1 MFVKICGITDSEAAE
16 AAVAAGVDA
25 LGFVFAAS
33 PRQVSPEIAREIALD
48 VPRSTLR
55 VAVFHHPS
63 RAHFEHVLAVFAPDW
78 VQTDAED
85 LAELTVPTSIFVL
98 PVHRS
103 RGSAS
108 GGSGSRGS
116 GFSRDALSRLKPLP
130 QSVPQPLAKRVL
142 YESAQSGTGSAAD
155 WTEARALAA
164 VTEVVLAGGLS
175 VANIAAAVEQVR
187 PWGVDVSTG
196 VERAPGR
203 KDPDKIR
210 AFVARARALE
220 H

>member
-1 MFVKICGITDSEAAE
+1 MFVKICGITDREAAH
-16 AAVAAGVDA
+16 AAVAAGADA

-33 PRQVSPEIAREIALD
+33 PRQVSAEIAREIAAD
-48 VPRSTLR
+48 VPRTALR

-85 LAELTVPTSIFVL
+85 LTSL
-98 PVHRS
+98 PVPKGTIALPVFRS
-103 RGSAS
+103 RGY
-108 GGSGSRGS
+108 SRGS
-116 GFSRDALSRLKPLP
+116 DFSRDSLSRLKPLP
-130 QSVPQPLAKRVL
+130 QSLLPQPLPNRLLFEGAR
-142 YESAQSGTGSAAD
+142 SGTGRPAD
-155 WTEARALAA
+155 WTEARELAA
-164 VTEVVLAGGLS
+164 VAEVVLAGGLS
-175 VANIAAAVEQVR
+175 IANIEAAVEQVH

>member
-1 MFVKICGITDSEAAE
+1 MFVKICGITDREAAQ
-16 AAVAAGVDA
+16 AAVAAGADA

-33 PRQVSPEIAREIALD
+33 PRQVSAEIAREIAAD

-55 VAVFHHPS
+55 VAVFHHPM
-63 RAHFEHVLAVFAPDW
+63 RAHFEHVLTVFAPDW

-85 LAELTVPTSIFVL
+85 LASLPMPEGTFAL
-98 PVHRS
+98 PVLRS
-103 RGSAS
+103 A
-108 GGSGSRGS
+108 GSGTGGS
-116 GFSRDALSRLKPLP
+116 GFSRDSESRLKPLL
-130 QSVPQPLAKRVL
+130 QPLPKRL
-142 YESAQSGTGSAAD
+142 LFEGARSGTGVAAD
-155 WTEARALAA
+155 WSEARTLAA
-164 VTEVVLAGGLS
+164 TTEVVLAGGLS
-175 VANIAAAVEQVR
+175 VANLEAAVLQVR

-210 AFVARARALE
+210 AFIARARALE

>member
-1 MFVKICGITDSEAAE
+1 VFVKICGITDREAAQ

-33 PRQVSPEIAREIALD
+33 PRQVSAEIAREIAAD
-48 VPRSTLR
+48 VPSSTLR
-55 VAVFHHPS
+55 VAVFHHPT

-85 LAELTVPTSIFVL
+85 LASL
-98 PVHRS
+98 PVPEGTFALPVFRS
-103 RGSAS
+103 LGDRCGSD
-108 GGSGSRGS
+108 
-116 GFSRDALSRLKPLP
+116 FSRDSLSRLKPLP
-130 QSVPQPLAKRVL
+130 QPLLLPHALPKRL
-142 YESAQSGTGSAAD
+142 LFEGARSGTGQPAD
-155 WTEARALAA
+155 WSEACELAK

-175 VANIAAAVEQVR
+175 VANVEAAVEHVR

-203 KDPDKIR
+203 KDPDKIT

>member
-1 MFVKICGITDSEAAE
+1 MFVKICGITDREAAD
-16 AAVAAGVDA
+16 AAVAAGADA

-33 PRQVSPEIAREIALD
+33 PRQVSAEIAREIARD
-48 VPRSTLR
+48 VPRGTLR
-55 VAVFHHPS
+55 VAVFRHPT

-85 LAELTVPTSIFVL
+85 LASL
-98 PVHRS
+98 PVPPGTFPLPVFRS
-103 RGSAS
+103 RAS
-108 GGSGSRGS
+108 GVSG
-116 GFSRDALSRLKPLP
+116 DEESRLKPLP
-130 QSVPQPLAKRVL
+130 QSPQPLPSRL
-142 YESAQSGTGSAAD
+142 LFEGPRSGTGQPAD

-164 VTEVVLAGGLS
+164 ATEIVLAGGLS
-175 VANIAAAVEQVR
+175 AANIAAAVAQVR
-187 PWGVDVSTG
+187 PWGIDVSTG

-203 KDPDKIR
+203 KDPEKIK

>member
-16 AAVAAGVDA
+16 AAVAAGADA

-85 LAELTVPTSIFVL
+85 LVGLAVPTGTFVL

-103 RGSAS
+103 RGS
-108 GGSGSRGS
+108 
-116 GFSRDALSRLKPLP
+116 GFSSDEESRPKAL
-130 QSVPQPLAKRVL
+130 PQPLANRVL

>member
-16 AAVAAGVDA
+16 AAVAAGADA

-33 PRQVSPEIAREIALD
+33 PRQVSAEIAREIAAD

-55 VAVFHHPS
+55 VAVFHHPT

-78 VQTDAED
+78 VQTDFED
-85 LAELTVPTSIFVL
+85 LASL
-98 PVHRS
+98 PVPKGTLALPVFRS
-103 RGSAS
+103 HGT
-108 GGSGSRGS
+108 GGSD
-116 GFSRDALSRLKPLP
+116 FSRDSLSRLKPLP
-130 QSVPQPLAKRVL
+130 QPLPKRVL
-142 YESAQSGTGSAAD
+142 FEGARSGAGQPAD
-155 WTEARALAA
+155 WSEACKLAA
-164 VTEVVLAGGLS
+164 ATEVVLAGGLS
-175 VANIAAAVEQVR
+175 AANLSAAVAAVR
-187 PWGVDVSTG
+187 PWGIDVSTG

-203 KDPDKIR
+203 KDPEKIR

>member
-1 MFVKICGITDSEAAE
+1 VFVKVCGITDQEAAQ

-33 PRQVSPEIAREIALD
+33 PRQVSAEIAREIAAN
-48 VPRSTLR
+48 VPTSTLR

-85 LAELTVPTSIFVL
+85 LASL
-98 PVHRS
+98 PVPDGTFALPVFRS
-103 RGSAS
+103 RGEP
-108 GGSGSRGS
+108 RGS
-116 GFSRDALSRLKPLP
+116 DFSRDSLSRLKPLP
-130 QSVPQPLAKRVL
+130 QALPKRML
-142 YESAQSGTGSAAD
+142 FEGARSGTGRPAD
-155 WTEARALAA
+155 WIEARELAA
-164 VTEVVLAGGLS
+164 LTEVVLAGGLS
-175 VANIAAAVEQVR
+175 VTNIEAAVEQVR
-187 PWGVDVSTG
+187 PWGIDVSTG

>member
-1 MFVKICGITDSEAAE
+1 MFVKICGITDREAAQ
-16 AAVAAGVDA
+16 AAVAAGADA

-33 PRQVSPEIAREIALD
+33 PRQVSAEIAREIAAD

-55 VAVFHHPS
+55 VAVFHHPP
-63 RAHFEHVLAVFAPDW
+63 RAHFAHVLAVFAPDW

-85 LAELTVPTSIFVL
+85 LASLPVPAGTFVL
-98 PVHRS
+98 PVFRS
-103 RGSAS
+103 GGGGS
-108 GGSGSRGS
+108 GGSGFR
-116 GFSRDALSRLKPLP
+116 RDQESRLKPLL
-130 QSVPQPLAKRVL
+130 QAFQPLPSRLL
-142 YESAQSGTGSAAD
+142 YEGPRSGTGTAAD
-155 WTEARALAA
+155 WTEAQKLAA
-164 VTEVVLAGGLS
+164 ATEVVLAGGLS
-175 VANIAAAVEQVR
+175 AANIEAAVAQVR
-187 PWGVDVSTG
+187 PWGIDVSTG

>member
-1 MFVKICGITDSEAAE
+1 MFVKICGITDREAAE
-16 AAVAAGVDA
+16 AAVAANADA

-33 PRQVSPEIAREIALD
+33 PRQVSAEIACEIAVD

-85 LAELTVPTSIFVL
+85 LASL
-98 PVHRS
+98 PVPKGTLALPVFR
-103 RGSAS
+103 S
-108 GGSGSRGS
+108 GGSGLGGS
-116 GFSRDALSRLKPLP
+116 GFSRDQESPLKPLLQP
-130 QSVPQPLAKRVL
+130 FQPLPNRLLFEGAR
-142 YESAQSGTGSAAD
+142 SGAGRAAD
-155 WTEARALAA
+155 WTEARELAA

-175 VANIAAAVEQVR
+175 IANIEAAVEQVR
-187 PWGVDVSTG
+187 PWGIDVSTG

>member
-1 MFVKICGITDSEAAE
+1 MFVKICGITDSEGAE
-16 AAVAAGVDA
+16 AAVAAGADA

-33 PRQVSPEIAREIALD
+33 PRQISAEIAREIALE

-85 LAELTVPTSIFVL
+85 LVRL
-98 PVHRS
+98 PVPNGTLALPVFRS
-103 RGSAS
+103 RGRSQP
-108 GGSGSRGS
+108 
-116 GFSRDALSRLKPLP
+116 LPSRLLF
-130 QSVPQPLAKRVL
+130 
-142 YESAQSGTGSAAD
+142 EGTQSGTGRTAD
-155 WTEARALAA
+155 WTEARQLAL

-175 VANIAAAVEQVR
+175 VANIEAAVEQVH

>member
-1 MFVKICGITDSEAAE
+1 MFVKICGITDREAAQ
-16 AAVAAGVDA
+16 AAVLAGADA

-33 PRQVSPEIAREIALD
+33 PRQVSAEIAREIAAD

-55 VAVFHHPS
+55 VAVFHHPT

-85 LAELTVPTSIFVL
+85 LASL
-98 PVHRS
+98 PVPEGTFALPVFR
-103 RGSAS
+103 
-108 GGSGSRGS
+108 SRGS
-116 GFSRDALSRLKPLP
+116 GFGRDEESRLKPLL
-130 QSVPQPLAKRVL
+130 QSLPNRLLFEGPR
-142 YESAQSGTGSAAD
+142 SGLGVAAD
-155 WTEARALAA
+155 WTEARKLAA
-164 VTEVVLAGGLS
+164 ATEVVLAGGLS
-175 VANIAAAVEQVR
+175 AANIDAAVGYVH

-203 KDPDKIR
+203 KDPEKIKT
-210 AFVARARALE
+210 FVARARALE

>member
-1 MFVKICGITDSEAAE
+1 MFVKICGITDREAAE
-16 AAVAAGVDA
+16 AAVAANADA

-33 PRQVSPEIAREIALD
+33 PRQVSAEIACEIAVD

-85 LAELTVPTSIFVL
+85 LASLPVPNGTPVL
-98 PVHRS
+98 PVFR
-103 RGSAS
+103 S
-108 GGSGSRGS
+108 GGG
-116 GFSRDALSRLKPLP
+116 P
-130 QSVPQPLAKRVL
+130 PQPLPRRLLFEGPK
-142 YESAQSGTGSAAD
+142 SGLGLTPN
-155 WTEARALAA
+155 WTEARELAA
-164 VTEVVLAGGLS
+164 VTQVVLAGGLS
-175 VANIAAAVEQVR
+175 IANIEAAVERVR

-196 VERAPGR
+196 VERAPAR

>member
-1 MFVKICGITDSEAAE
+1 MFVKICGITDREAAE
-16 AAVAAGVDA
+16 AAVAAGADA

-33 PRQVSPEIAREIALD
+33 PRQVSAEIAREIAVE

-55 VAVFHHPS
+55 VAVFHHPT

-78 VQTDAED
+78 IQTDAED
-85 LAELTVPTSIFVL
+85 FASL
-98 PVHRS
+98 PVPKGTFALPVFRS
-103 RGSAS
+103 G
-108 GGSGSRGS
+108 GS
-116 GFSRDALSRLKPLP
+116 GFSRGSESRLKPLP
-130 QSVPQPLAKRVL
+130 QPLPKRVL
-142 YESAQSGTGSAAD
+142 FEGAKSGTGIAAD
-155 WTEARALAA
+155 WTEARKLAA
-164 VTEVVLAGGLS
+164 TTEVVLAGGLS
-175 VANIAAAVEQVR
+175 VANVEQAVEHVH
-187 PWGVDVSTG
+187 PWGIDVSTG

>member
-1 MFVKICGITDSEAAE
+1 MFVKICGITDSEAAV
-16 AAVAAGVDA
+16 AAVAAGADA

-33 PRQVSPEIAREIALD
+33 PRQVSAEIACEIAQD

-85 LAELTVPTSIFVL
+85 LTSL
-98 PVHRS
+98 PVPEGMFALPVLRS
-103 RGSAS
+103 GGNPRGSD
-108 GGSGSRGS
+108 
-116 GFSRDALSRLKPLP
+116 FSRDSLSRLEPLP
-130 QSVPQPLAKRVL
+130 HLLSKRIL
-142 YESAQSGTGSAAD
+142 FEGARSGTGRPAD
-155 WTEARALAA
+155 WAEARELAA
-164 VTEVVLAGGLS
+164 VTQVVLAGGLS
-175 VANIAAAVEQVR
+175 VANIDAAVAHVR